1 MKNIKAF
8 DSKMIL
14 SGPAGTVFHTEQKF
28 RASLE
33 VNGCTVD
40 VYSVPHKDIMCDFIV
55 GRSLFQTSTEV
66 KISPVIVEINKISS
80 DIQQIMAIEIEGNEL
95 DIGCRKH
102 TSTIS
107 NLVYSYKPGATEI
120 IPMKTK
126 ILLIEE
132 PIYQRPRRLSPKEKE
147 FVEK

>member
-1 MKNIKAF
+1 
-8 DSKMIL
+8 MIL

-28 RASLE
+28 RAGLK
-33 VNGCTVD
+33 VNGCTYTVD
-40 VYSVPHKDIMCDFIV
+40 LYSVSDKDIMCDFIV
-55 GRSLFQTSTEV
+55 GRSFFQTSTEL
-66 KISPVIVEINKISS
+66 KISPGIVEINKISS
-80 DIQQIMAIEIEGNEL
+80 DIQQVMAIEIESNEP

-107 NLVYSYKPGATEI
+107 YLVHSYKPGATEI

-126 ILLIEE
+126 IVLLEE

-147 FVEK
+147 VMEK